1 MNGAVAW
8 QRVASMVVAA
18 AVLSVVSYATPI
30 SQPSFGPGARVL
42 LDAHNAYPERG
53 RYADRIERALSTGTP
68 IAVEQDLYWYR
79 PANATAPVPVVAH
92 DDDALTNAPT
102 LDAYF
107 FQRIRPI
114 MESALASN
122 DRSRWPLIVLNL
134 DFKDN
139 TPAHIEAVWALL
151 RRYETWL
158 TTAPRTSDANSL
170 APFTVGPL
178 LVLTGSDTTQRRIF
192 HDAVPIGNRLLAFG
206 AVAPVPVSGA
216 TRGQRQRRAVQ
227 MTAAEHIPATATNY
241 ARWVNFPWSVVE
253 QGGQNNAR
261 EWSTADAARL
271 RQFVDRAHAQ
281 QLWIRF
287 YTLDGFAK
295 RDNAGYSDSY
305 NFGSL
310 TAVRPRWS
318 AALSAGVDFVAT
330 DQYEQFAAHR

>member
-1 MNGAVAW
+1 MNLPVVW
-8 QRVASMVVAA
+8 QRLQRAGSVVVAA
-18 AVLSVVSYATPI
+18 AALSVVSYATPI

-68 IAVEQDLYWYR
+68 IAIEQDLYWYR

-158 TTAPRTSDANSL
+158 TTAP
-170 APFTVGPL
+170 P
-178 LVLTGSDTTQRRIF
+178 
-192 HDAVPIGNRLLAFG
+192 
-206 AVAPVPVSGA
+206 VAQACARSG
-216 TRGQRQRRAVQ
+216 
-227 MTAAEHIPATATNY
+227 Y
-241 ARWVNFPWSVVE
+241 RW
-253 QGGQNNAR
+253 R
-261 EWSTADAARL
+261 
-271 RQFVDRAHAQ
+271 
-281 QLWIRF
+281 
-287 YTLDGFAK
+287 
-295 RDNAGYSDSY
+295 
-305 NFGSL
+305 
-310 TAVRPRWS
+310 
-318 AALSAGVDFVAT
+318 
-330 DQYEQFAAHR
+330 